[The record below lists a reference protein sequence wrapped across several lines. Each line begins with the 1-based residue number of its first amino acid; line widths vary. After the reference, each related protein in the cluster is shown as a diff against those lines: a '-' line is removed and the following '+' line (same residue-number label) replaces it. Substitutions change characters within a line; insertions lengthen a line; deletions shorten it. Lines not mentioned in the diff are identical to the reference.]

1 MAVRP
6 NYKKRYTREEYDE
19 LQAQEAL
26 AAGLPRFYAGLSSL
40 LMDPY
45 LKMATTPALN
55 PVEVAQ
61 NELRETITAA
71 AGIDTTDATDK
82 TAVSKYWY
90 YAGVGLIALMAAG
103 PLYRLSATTTGKA
116 SRKRAK
122 ASTFNEQTAASLDA
136 ASVNATRVLASL
148 APAMGLPIAYIGVQM
163 MEDHGMITKGLG
175 DAAQTLL
182 TVSASGQLI
191 QGVGSLAGAIL

>member
-6 NYKKRYTREEYDE
+6 NYKKRYTREEYEE
-19 LQAQEAL
+19 LVRQERNAAL
-26 AAGLPRFYAGLSSL
+26 LPEIIAAAVGTNPLQ
-40 LMDPY
+40 
-45 LKMATTPALN
+45 N
-55 PVEVAQ
+55 PVAVSEEFQRQLTEKVAADL
-61 NELRETITAA
+61 N
-71 AGIDTTDATDK
+71 IDTTDDTKK

-116 SRKRAK
+116 SRKRSK
-122 ASTFNEQTAASLDA
+122 AYTFNEQTAASLDA

>member
-6 NYKKRYTREEYDE
+6 NYKKRYTREEYEE
-19 LQAQEAL
+19 LVRQERNAAL
-26 AAGLPRFYAGLSSL
+26 LPEIIAAAVGTNPLQ
-40 LMDPY
+40 
-45 LKMATTPALN
+45 N
-55 PVEVAQ
+55 PVAVSEEFQRQLTEKVAADL
-61 NELRETITAA
+61 N
-71 AGIDTTDATDK
+71 IDTTDDTKK

-116 SRKRAK
+116 SRKRSK

>member
-1 MAVRP
+1 MAIRP
-6 NYKKRYTREEYDE
+6 DYKKRYTREEYEE
-19 LQAQEAL
+19 LVRQERNAAL
-26 AAGLPRFYAGLSSL
+26 LPEIIAAAVGTNPLQ
-40 LMDPY
+40 
-45 LKMATTPALN
+45 N
-55 PVEVAQ
+55 PVAVSEEFQRQLTEKVAADL
-61 NELRETITAA
+61 N
-71 AGIDTTDATDK
+71 IDTTDDTKK

-116 SRKRAK
+116 SRKRSK
-122 ASTFNEQTAASLDA
+122 ASTFNEQTATSLDA